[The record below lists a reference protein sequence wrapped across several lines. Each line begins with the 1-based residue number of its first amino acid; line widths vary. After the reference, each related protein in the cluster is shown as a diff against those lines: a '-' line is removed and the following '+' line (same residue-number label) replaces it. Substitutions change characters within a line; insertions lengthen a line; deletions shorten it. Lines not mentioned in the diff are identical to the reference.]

1 MCAWSIQHRCTAV
14 REKKREKG
22 GRGCAVISTTLTLT
36 ERYFTPRRHFMG
48 GAGQML
54 ATHSLMYVY
63 FSSIC
68 TLASKSRG
76 ER

>member
-1 MCAWSIQHRCTAV
+1 M
-14 REKKREKG
+14 
-22 GRGCAVISTTLTLT
+22 ISTTLTLT